1 MFIEPK
7 GENLLQKDEWKN
19 NFLKEITARYSTNN
33 LLKIEGKDYNLI
45 GLPLFNEK
53 QNGDFKE
60 QYNKLHQQ

>member
-1 MFIEPK
+1 MSLRVRIFCK
-7 GENLLQKDEWKN
+7 KTNGKTTV
-19 NFLKEITARYSTNN
+19 KEITARYSTNN

-60 QYNKLHQQ
+60 QYNKLHSNKQ